1 MTDQQDMNQF
11 MDEID
16 KSMTRLEKGAIIKG
30 TVMTVGDEDV
40 IVNIGHMSDGIITK
54 NEISAESGKA
64 PADVVS
70 EGDEIDVY
78 VLKADDGEGNVVLSK
93 KRADQIVVWDE
104 LADAFEA
111 GKAMNVTVKE
121 AVKGGVVAFVKG
133 VRAFIPASQLSV
145 AYVEDLGEFVGK
157 ELDVKIID
165 LNKEKKKCCPIS

>member
-93 KRADQIVVWDE
+93 KNA
-104 LADAFEA
+104 
-111 GKAMNVTVKE
+111 
-121 AVKGGVVAFVKG
+121 
-133 VRAFIPASQLSV
+133 
-145 AYVEDLGEFVGK
+145 
-157 ELDVKIID
+157 
-165 LNKEKKKCCPIS
+165 PIKLLFGTN

>member
-30 TVMTVGDEDV
+30 TVMTVGGDEDV

-70 EGDEIDVY
+70 EGGDEIDVY

-93 KRADQIVVWDE
+93 KTRRS
-104 LADAFEA
+104 
-111 GKAMNVTVKE
+111 NCC
-121 AVKGGVVAFVKG
+121 
-133 VRAFIPASQLSV
+133 
-145 AYVEDLGEFVGK
+145 LGR
-157 ELDVKIID
+157 
-165 LNKEKKKCCPIS
+165 IS